1 MGVIMKKLF
10 LAGYIF
16 LSFSLVV
23 FADPFNSKLTASQR
37 EKLEKGE
44 VLIKNI
50 DSMKKASVKEIP
62 QTVKILNTMKKLDPS
77 YVAEVIQIRPYEGNE
92 DLRERI
98 NDALLNIEDYV
109 GIPYFS
115 ERQQK
120 WYELYS
126 SAEIKNTTK
135 NENKTVIDCILEMSL
150 FGKFKSE
157 IFVEENEDYYFYQ
170 LRNID
175 KLVYHNK
182 FTAVKPKKMVS
193 CITLFRDGDNWVLY
207 AIGGV
212 DVPKIWFLEDRIETS
227 FMNRIK
233 TFCNF
238 IFEKI

>member
-1 MGVIMKKLF
+1 MKKNIIILVALF
-10 LAGYIF
+10 LP
-16 LSFSLVV
+16 LVA
-23 FADPFNSKLTASQR
+23 FADPFNSKLTSSQR
-37 EKLEKGE
+37 AKLENGE

-50 DSMKKASVKEIP
+50 SSMKQVSVNKTKGTE
-62 QTVKILNTMKKLDPS
+62 KILKTMNNLDPS
-77 YVAEVIQIRPYEGNE
+77 FVAEVIQVRPYEGNE
-92 DLRERI
+92 DLI
-98 NDALLNIEDYV
+98 NKINETLLKIEDYV

-126 SAEIKNTTK
+126 SAQINKITEDGAK
-135 NENKTVIDCILEMSL
+135 KTVDCMLEMSL
-150 FGKFKSE
+150 FGKFKSQ
-157 IFVEENEDYYFYQ
+157 INVEDTEDYYYYE
-170 LRNID
+170 LKNID
-175 KLVYHNK
+175 KLVYHEK

-193 CITLFRDGDNWVLY
+193 CITVFRDGDNWVLY

-212 DVPKIWFLEDRIETS
+212 DVPKIWFLKDRVETS